1 MDAEGEGRRESIV
14 REFRADE
21 DSEGAAQIL
30 SEAKGATPWSSYELS
45 RIGELS
51 GVGAYV
57 SIEGGGICGIVMG
70 RKVLDE
76 AEVLNLAVRDGNRGK
91 GEGRKLL
98 GRLLQDYE
106 VAGVKRVFLEVRES
120 NTDAIGFYRHQG
132 FVPIRTR
139 KDYYQG
145 PNEAALVM
153 ELQLGKSTE

>member
-1 MDAEGEGRRESIV
+1 MGAEEGERHGAIV
-14 REFRADE
+14 REFRAEE
-21 DSEGAAQIL
+21 DSEGVAQIL
-30 SEAKGATPWSSYELS
+30 SEAKGATPWSSAELF

-51 GVGAYV
+51 GVGAFV
-57 SIEGGGICGIVMG
+57 SSDGGDIFGIVIG

-120 NTDAIGFYRHQG
+120 NTGAIGFYLHQG
-132 FVPIRTR
+132 FVHIGTR
-139 KDYYQG
+139 KDYYQA
-145 PNEAALVM
+145 PKEAALVM
-153 ELQLGKSTE
+153 ELRLGKSTE